1 MIEHRRINHPST
13 KKCNKFPNCE
23 RGDRCLYVHEG
34 SSDDIETAEAAPSE
48 AQGRNG
54 IICRTCKES
63 FEDKN
68 EMMNHRKRDH
78 PNQVGICKNIA
89 ACLNCRKGPG
99 NCWYRHDQ
107 ISSSTTSRTT
117 QRNTTA
123 VPSYTLQ
130 NFPYGPAPQGA
141 VVGQNNMKLQ
151 MIQQA
156 LQQQQQQMSAM
167 MTQIMRLRM

>member
-13 KKCNKFPNCE
+13 KKCNNFPNCE

-34 SSDDIETAEAAPSE
+34 NSDNIETAEAAPTE
-48 AQGRNG
+48 AQSGNG

-89 ACLNCRKGPG
+89 AGLNCRKGPAH
-99 NCWYRHDQ
+99 CWYRHEQ
-107 ISSSTTSRTT
+107 IISNTTSRST

-123 VPSYTLQ
+123 VPASTLQ
-130 NFPYGPAPQGA
+130 NFPFCSAPPGA
-141 VVGQNNMKLQ
+141 VVVQKNMELQ
-151 MIQQA
+151 MIQKA
-156 LQQQQQQMSAM
+156 LHRQQQQMSAM
-167 MTQIMRLRM
+167 MTEIMRLRM